1 MVEWDDGLTA
11 SLIRWIV
18 LLPLAASLLH
28 AAMIGLLRIQLA
40 PRTVWLLSSL
50 AIAISFVLSAASIF
64 DLVGNEGHAPIV
76 DRVGPWI
83 GGGVGARSFSAD
95 LTLRLDPLSAVCCVV
110 VTSIAL
116 AVYLYVYG
124 RIQSG
129 ALAGDRVH
137 RLFALLDLLV
147 GSTLVLLFADNLI
160 LFFFGW
166 TGVGVASQLV
176 SSFELESKQAARA
189 GSTTFVVGRVGDLAL
204 LAAILLLF
212 DGLARSGAPTLRFEG
227 VASAF
232 RLLEGS
238 QVELPLALGGGF
250 PLLELVGGCL
260 ALAAVAK
267 CAQIP
272 LHFWLAGASQGPASA
287 TALIHAATTMVA
299 GCYGLLRCSF
309 LLGHAPVAMQ
319 ALVALGA
326 TTTVVCSLAAATAFE
341 LPRLVAHATSAA
353 LGLVLVGIGL
363 GAPSTA
369 TFLLL
374 CHAYTKAQWILVL
387 GVVEA
392 ECRGETDLR
401 RMGAVARS
409 MRWTSL
415 IAAVS
420 GLALIG
426 APPIGNFVALEE
438 LLAWVRVDGKSGL
451 LAACLFGS
459 AALAFAVAR
468 AQLLIFWSDPAAAM
482 GPATGPRAPAH
493 APVRAIQY
501 ALIALG
507 SLSIVVGWLSPSQ
520 FWGDLVAL
528 PKMDTVGGFL
538 APTLAGPPDP
548 SLEGLERWRTLAAF
562 AASVAAGLAL
572 AVLLQLRRAA
582 AAAAAAAASE
592 SASAGTLELG
602 GVDVRAGSPPVRR
615 RSMVLRTAEALAA
628 ALRETLY
635 IEQVVERLLVRPLRG
650 FSHLLLAGVVEA
662 RLLDRGVVSG
672 GSGLVRR
679 LVWTGLRR
687 LQNGRVQ
694 SYAMLGV
701 VALLL
706 SVLWLVD

>member
-50 AIAISFVLSAASIF
+50 AIAVSFVLSGASIF

-76 DRVGPWI
+76 DRVGSWI

-95 LTLRLDPLSAVCCVV
+95 LTLRLDPLSSVCCVV

-147 GSTLVLLFADNLI
+147 GSTLILLFADNLI

-227 VASAF
+227 VEAAF

-238 QVELPLALGGGF
+238 QVELPRWLGGGGF

-267 CAQIP
+267 CAQVP
-272 LHFWLAGASQGPASA
+272 LHFWLAGASQGPTSA
-287 TALIHAATTMVA
+287 TALIHASTTMVA

-309 LLGHAPVAMQ
+309 LLGHAPVAME
-319 ALVALGA
+319 ALVVVAA
-326 TTTVVCSLAAATAFE
+326 TTVVVASLAAATAFD
-341 LPRLVAHATSAA
+341 LSRLVAHTTSAA

-374 CHAYTKAQWILVL
+374 SHAYTKAHWILVL
-387 GVVEA
+387 GVAQA
-392 ECRGETDLR
+392 ECRGESDLR
-401 RMGAVARS
+401 RMGGLGRV
-409 MRWTSL
+409 MRWTHVVAL
-415 IAAVS
+415 VS
-420 GLALIG
+420 GLTVVG
-426 APPIGNFVALEE
+426 VPPIGNFLALEE
-438 LLAWVRVDGKSGL
+438 LLAWVRALERSGV
-451 LAACLFGS
+451 LAACLVGS

-468 AQLLIFWSDPAAAM
+468 AHFLIFWGNPPEVT
-482 GPATGPRAPAH
+482 GHATSPRATAQD
-493 APVRAIQY
+493 PVRAIQY
-501 ALIALG
+501 ALTALG
-507 SLSIVVGWLSPSQ
+507 IFAIFVGWLSPSQ
-520 FWGDLVAL
+520 FWGDLVGL
-528 PKMDTVGGFL
+528 PKMDTVGGFF
-538 APTLAGPPDP
+538 ARTLAGPADP
-548 SLEGLERWRTLAAF
+548 PLEGLARWRTLA
-562 AASVAAGLAL
+562 SLVLGLAAGITL
-572 AVLLQLRRAA
+572 AVFLYTRRRAA
-582 AAAAAAAASE
+582 TAAAPSAAS
-592 SASAGTLELG
+592 
-602 GVDVRAGSPPVRR
+602 SPPATALATTASRAREAAVR
-615 RSMVLRTAEALAA
+615 LGEAIAA

-635 IEQVVERLLVRPLRG
+635 VEQAVGRLVVRPLRG
-650 FSHLLLAGVVEA
+650 FSRLLLAGVVEG

-672 GSGLVRR
+672 GSGLARR

-694 SYAMLGV
+694 SYAVLGV
-701 VALLL
+701 IALLL
-706 SVLWLVD
+706 SVVWLVD

>member
-40 PRTVWLLSSL
+40 PRTVWLLSSS
-50 AIAISFVLSAASIF
+50 AIAISFFLSAASIF
-64 DLVGNEGHAPIV
+64 DLVGHEGHAPIV

-110 VTSIAL
+110 VTSIAF
-116 AVYLYVYG
+116 AVYLYVFG

-129 ALAGDRVH
+129 ALADDRVH

-147 GSTLVLLFADNLI
+147 GSTLILLFADNLI

-227 VASAF
+227 VEAAF

-238 QVELPLALGGGF
+238 QVELPRWLGGGGF
-250 PLLELVGGCL
+250 ALLELVGGCL

-267 CAQIP
+267 CAQVP

-319 ALVALGA
+319 ALTSIGALS
-326 TTTVVCSLAAATAFE
+326 VVLASLAAATATS
-341 LPRLVAHATSAA
+341 LPRLVAHTTSAA
-353 LGLVLVGIGL
+353 LGLVLIGIGL

-374 CHAYTKAQWILVL
+374 SHAYTKAQWILVL
-387 GVVEA
+387 GVAQA
-392 ECRGETDLR
+392 ESGGETDLH
-401 RMGAVARS
+401 RMGGLARS
-409 MRWTSL
+409 MRWTHL
-415 IAAVS
+415 IAVVS
-420 GLALIG
+420 GLAVIG
-426 APPIGNFVALEE
+426 APPIGTFVALEE
-438 LLAWVRVDGKSGL
+438 LLAWARVAERDTL
-451 LAACLFGS
+451 LVACLVGC

-468 AQLLIFWSDPAAAM
+468 AHLLIFWAPPSAASA
-482 GPATGPRAPAH
+482 GAAGPRATAH
-493 APVRAIQY
+493 DPVRAIQS
-501 ALIALG
+501 ALTALG
-507 SLSIVVGWLSPSQ
+507 IFAIVVGWLSPSQ

-528 PKMDTVGGFL
+528 QKMDTVGGFL
-538 APTLAGPPDP
+538 ARSLAGPPDP
-548 SLEGLERWRTLAAF
+548 PLEGLARWRVLAALV
-562 AASVAAGLAL
+562 ASVASGVALAGLL
-572 AVLLQLRRAA
+572 HQRRSAA
-582 AAAAAAAASE
+582 AARARAETASTSASGAAPATTAGAGAAS
-592 SASAGTLELG
+592 GRRLG
-602 GVDVRAGSPPVRR
+602 HRLALG
-615 RSMVLRTAEALAA
+615 LAA

-635 IEQVVERLLVRPLRG
+635 LEQIVDRVVARPLKA
-650 FSHLLLAGVVEA
+650 FSRLLLAGVVEA

-672 GSGLVRR
+672 SSGLARR

-694 SYAMLGV
+694 SYAVLGV
-701 VALLL
+701 IALLL
-706 SVLWLVD
+706 SVVWLVD